1 MCADSRTCNSHM
13 MQCVCFNRFTA
24 GVTKELKN
32 LQPKYIFIVRGAG
45 FIKGC
50 IFTVKH
56 YFIRKKTVLL
66 LRLSLPH
73 THWMCFNLLTA
84 YLVFTSTS
92 SSTIHCILTCII
104 HRNNALFICTCFALF
119 DVCVFVEQLTRTTL
133 SCLWKLQTAG
143 RILLID

>member
-1 MCADSRTCNSHM
+1 MCADSRTCNSHI

-24 GVTKELKN
+24 GVTNELKN
-32 LQPKYIFIVRGAG
+32 LQPKYSGWEVYAG
-45 FIKGC
+45 FIKGW
-50 IFTVKH
+50 IFTVEH
-56 YFIRKKTVLL
+56 YFIRKKTVPLL
-66 LRLSLPH
+66 GLSLSH

-92 SSTIHCILTCII
+92 SSTIHFILTCII
-104 HRNNALFICTCFALF
+104 HRNYALFICTCFALF